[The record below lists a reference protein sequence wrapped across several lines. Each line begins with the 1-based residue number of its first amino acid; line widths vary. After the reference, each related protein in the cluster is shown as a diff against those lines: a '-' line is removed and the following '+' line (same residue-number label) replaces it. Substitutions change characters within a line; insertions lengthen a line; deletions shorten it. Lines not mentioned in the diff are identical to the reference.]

1 MPYPNYQQPINF
13 SPSPYTPAQYQMQ
26 NPYSQNQ
33 YSNVQGQSPLMNPS
47 SGIIWVQGEVG
58 ARAYPVG
65 AGNSVLL
72 MDSDDKYFYIKSA
85 DMSGMPKL
93 HKYYYSEVIDEVP
106 RIESHDTQQN
116 YDTADLASR
125 DEVKNLQE
133 EIHELKEQIKSLEA
147 MNNNKQQQRGKQ
159 NGQ

>member
-1 MPYPNYQQPINF
+1 MPYMNYPQMSYNTMPQQQSFAMPQQ
-13 SPSPYTPAQYQMQ
+13 SYTP
-26 NPYSQNQ
+26 Q
-33 YSNVQGQSPLMNPS
+33 YSGVQGQSPLMNPS

-93 HKYYYSEVIDEVP
+93 HKYFYSEVIDEVP
-106 RIESHDTQQN
+106 RLESHDTEKS
-116 YDTADLASR
+116 YDTAELASR
-125 DEVKNLQE
+125 EEVKNLQDE
-133 EIHELKEQIKSLEA
+133 VHSLKEQIKTLEA
-147 MNNNKQQQRGKQ
+147 MNEKMKGEHHGK
-159 NGQ
+159 

>member
-1 MPYPNYQQPINF
+1 MPYQSYPQVSY
-13 SPSPYTPAQYQMQ
+13 SPYPQQQSFAMPQQSY
-26 NPYSQNQ
+26 NPQ
-33 YSNVQGQSPLMNPS
+33 YSGVQGQSPLMNPS

-93 HKYYYSEVIDEVP
+93 HKYFYSEVVDEVP
-106 RIESHDTQQN
+106 RLESHDTESS
-116 YDTADLASR
+116 YDTAKLASR
-125 DEVKNLQE
+125 EEVKNLQD
-133 EIHELKEQIKSLEA
+133 EIHALKEQIKTLEA
-147 MNNNKQQQRGKQ
+147 MNKHEEKGEYNVK
-159 NGQ
+159 